1 MPPERLLA
9 SVDEDDLAL
18 QYRVVHGYR
27 RAYRHAGRGPALLF
41 IHGIG
46 DSSQTWLDVLPSLTG
61 DFTVIAPDLLGH
73 GESDQPR
80 ADYSTAGYANGMRDL
95 LSLLEIDRVTI
106 VGHSLGGGVAAQF
119 AYQFPDMTQRLVLVG
134 TGGVGRGVH
143 PLLRLAAAPGADFV
157 LPLITS
163 GLARRLIGALKRPIS
178 AIGGAG
184 LGDDFAYVL
193 AKYQELGTVAA
204 RHAFLRTLRA
214 VVDWHGQVVTMLDRA
229 YLTKHLPTMLIWGTD
244 DKVVPAEHAEVA
256 HHALPNSRLEMF
268 EGAGHF
274 PHHDDPLRFLAV
286 LREFIGSTMPMMH
299 DPYRWR
305 MLLRGGPSD
314 QLPAAD
320 LQVVDG
326 IAASGS

>member
-1 MPPERLLA
+1 MAPKRLLA
-9 SVDEDDLAL
+9 SVDEDELAL
-18 QYRVVHGYR
+18 QYRTVHGYR

-46 DSSQTWLDVLPSLTG
+46 DTSETWLPVLSSLTK

-73 GESDQPR
+73 GASDKPR

-95 LSLLEIDRVTI
+95 LSLLDIDRVTI

-143 PLLRLAAAPGADFV
+143 PMLRMAAAPGVDLV
-157 LPLITS
+157 LPLLTS
-163 GLARRLIGALKRPIS
+163 GVVRRLLGLLRRPIT
-178 AIGGAG
+178 AVGGAG
-184 LGDDFAYVL
+184 MGDDFEYVL
-193 AKYQELGTVAA
+193 TKYQELGSVAA

-214 VVDWHGQVVTMLDRA
+214 VVDWNGQVVTMMDRA
-229 YLTKHLPTMLIWGTD
+229 YLTKHLPTLLIWGTED
-244 DKVVPAEHAEVA
+244 HVVPAAHAEVA

-268 EGAGHF
+268 DGSGHF
-274 PHHDDPLRFLAV
+274 PHRDEPRRFVEV
-286 LREFIGSTMPMMH
+286 LHEFVTGTMPMMH

-305 MLLRGGPSD
+305 MLLRDGPVH
-314 QLPAAD
+314 LPAED
-320 LQVVDG
+320 LEIVERMV
-326 IAASGS
+326 ASGS